1 MLQMPIRLQ
10 LHCQHL
16 SSCACI
22 GCLHLINPIY
32 LSLHQRSSS
41 LASLLLRV
49 TFYRLKDGENFND
62 TEETI
67 QKRIKTFNEETRPI
81 IGDSSKF
88 LATVSLLQ
96 ILVIPVYKGYAIC
109 HFQTV
114 SVCPL
119 LSVDCYQLIS
129 RYQYSLI

>member
-22 GCLHLINPIY
+22 GCLNLINPIY

-96 ILVIPVYKGYAIC
+96 TLIILSSLSNIDYT
-109 HFQTV
+109 FQSTRATPC
-114 SVCPL
+114 VCAL
-119 LSVDCYQLIS
+119 LSVDCYQ
-129 RYQYSLI
+129 

>member
-1 MLQMPIRLQ
+1 MAIIVLILLAFAQSLYAPNAHYQQ
-10 LHCQHL
+10 LDCKHL

-22 GCLHLINPIY
+22 ECLHLINPIY

-88 LATVSLLQ
+88 LATVSH
-96 ILVIPVYKGYAIC
+96 I
-109 HFQTV
+109 QTLNY
-114 SVCPL
+114 CTTL
-119 LSVDCYQLIS
+119 DL
-129 RYQYSLI
+129 

>member
-1 MLQMPIRLQ
+1 MLQMPIRQQ

-22 GCLHLINPIY
+22 ECLHLINPIY
-32 LSLHQRSSS
+32 FSLHQRSSP

-96 ILVIPVYKGYAIC
+96 TLNYC
-109 HFQTV
+109 TT
-114 SVCPL
+114 L
-119 LSVDCYQLIS
+119 DL
-129 RYQYSLI
+129 